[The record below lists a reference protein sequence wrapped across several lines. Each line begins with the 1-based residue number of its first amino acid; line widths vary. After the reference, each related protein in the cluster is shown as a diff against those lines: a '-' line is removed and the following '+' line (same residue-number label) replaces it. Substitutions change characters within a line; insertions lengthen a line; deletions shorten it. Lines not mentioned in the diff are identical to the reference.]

1 MSSFGPPPGV
11 NPAMPTHSSAPPVSS
26 QAKADDPTRVVVGP
40 LVISYPNLFIPRRK
54 DSKDPSSPLV
64 YSAELICFAEN
75 PAYQTIYQ
83 KLMTAANIVCQDK
96 FKRSID
102 TLEKQP
108 LRPIKI
114 RPGMEARNG
123 FFFGANSN
131 AQYGKPNVY
140 VGNPA
145 VPVTDPDVIYPGA
158 IVYVTVKAGAYDSNG
173 NKGIKFY
180 LNGVLKAA
188 DGTPLVTPRDGA
200 RDFDGVMAEMPATPP
215 QQSFQA
221 PPMSGYDPAQQ
232 YQAPPTH
239 SYPPQGA
246 PMVANVPQMPGYPPQ
261 VYAQPQ
267 VMPPMPGYAMPA
279 GYPQH

>member
-1 MSSFGPPPGV
+1 
-11 NPAMPTHSSAPPVSS
+11 
-26 QAKADDPTRVVVGP
+26 
-40 LVISYPNLFIPRRK
+40 
-54 DSKDPSSPLV
+54 LV

-114 RPGMEARNG
+114 RPGMETRNG

-131 AQYGKPNVY
+131 AQYGAPKVY

-173 NKGIKFY
+173 NKGVKFY

-188 DGTPLVTPRDGA
+188 DGTPLVAPRDGA
-200 RDFDGVMAEMPATPP
+200 RDFDGIMAELPVTPA

-221 PPMSGYDPAQQ
+221 PPAAGYDPAQQ
-232 YQAPPTH
+232 HQAPP
-239 SYPPQGA
+239 A
-246 PMVANVPQMPGYPPQ
+246 APQMPGYPPQ
-261 VYAQPQ
+261 GYAQPP
-267 VMPPMPGYAMPA
+267 VMPPVPGYGMPPGYAMPP
-279 GYPQH
+279 GYPQP